1 MKENLFLV
9 LTEWL
14 SLTNYMYIVLCVI
27 GYFNSPG
34 MREEVLFLSAF
45 PSLRAAA

>member
-14 SLTNYMYIVLCVI
+14 SLTNYIVLCVI